1 VDLSDFDSVGGEW
14 LRGDGPD
21 ADVVMSSRV
30 RLARNLAGFA
40 FSARAT
46 EEQRQEIVGRVRT
59 ASEGLALGRRR
70 YFVELS
76 APEDRREAK
85 ERELDRALLHERHLI
100 SAELERGKGP
110 RAVAFGSDERVSVMV
125 NEEDHLRIQAIRSGL
140 DLEAAFQDAKAL
152 DVALEQVLPWAVS
165 PVYGYLTA
173 CPTNVGTGLRASV
186 MLHLPALVS
195 AQEMNRVFQAAART
209 GLTVRGFYG
218 EGTKAMGD
226 FYQIS
231 NQVTLGQ
238 SEEEILRKLSR
249 MLPTFLDY
257 ERKVREHLLTNFR
270 LKVEDKVFRA
280 LAILRVARTM
290 TTDEAMELLSAVR
303 LGVVTGLVPGATL
316 RTVQDLFV
324 LVHPAHLRRQVGRAL
339 DSAGERDVQRAA
351 LLRERLAKV

>member
-14 LRGDGPD
+14 LRGEGPE

-40 FSARAT
+40 FATRAT
-46 EEQRQEIVGRVRT
+46 EEQRHEIVGRVRT
-59 ASEGLALGRRR
+59 ASEGLAIGRRR

-85 ERELDRALLHERHLI
+85 DRELDRALLHERHLI

-125 NEEDHLRIQAIRSGL
+125 NEEDHLRIQAIRTGL
-140 DLEAAFQDAKAL
+140 DLEAAFQDARGL
-152 DVALEQVLPWAVS
+152 DVALEQVLTYAVS
-165 PVYGYLTA
+165 PVHGYLTA

-257 ERKVREHLLTNFR
+257 ERKVREHLLTSFR

-280 LAILRVARTM
+280 LAILRVARTIS
-290 TTDEAMELLSAVR
+290 TDEAMELLSAVR
-303 LGVVTGLVPGATL
+303 LGVVSGLVPGLTL
-316 RTVQDLFV
+316 RTLQDLFV
-324 LVHPAHLRRQVGRAL
+324 LVHPAHLRRLAGRAL
-339 DSAGERDVQRAA
+339 ETAAERDVQRAA
-351 LLRERLAKV
+351 LLRERLGTA